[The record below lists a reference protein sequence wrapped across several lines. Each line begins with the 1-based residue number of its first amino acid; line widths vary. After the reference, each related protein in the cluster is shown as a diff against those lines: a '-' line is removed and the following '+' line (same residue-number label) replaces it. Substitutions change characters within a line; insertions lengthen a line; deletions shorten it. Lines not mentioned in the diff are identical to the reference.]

1 MKRLTVDLDNEKHTQ
16 FKVKAASQSLTMRDV
31 LNAAIDD
38 YLSGKYKP
46 VKRSMA
52 ADLRALNDKRAA
64 QKKAKAQA

>member
-38 YLSGKYKP
+38 YLAGKYKP
-46 VKRSMA
+46 AKKV
-52 ADLRALNDKRAA
+52 
-64 QKKAKAQA
+64 KAKT